1 MLILPSN
8 TTSQNL
14 YTHDHLITKFYKHG
28 NRKGPMPNIL
38 ICELMSFKELGQ
50 KKKRKYTPGIRL
62 PIFKLCLHCLLAV

>member
-50 KKKRKYTPGIRL
+50 KKKENI
-62 PIFKLCLHCLLAV
+62 CLESDCPFLNSACIAY